1 MAEAVQSSISDEVLI
16 SLRRLIRAIDLHS
29 RYLSKHF
36 GLTGLQLIILREMS
50 PGEVAA
56 SASLS
61 QATVTGI
68 TDRLEKRRLITKTK
82 SEIDRRRV
90 VLQPTDACRK
100 LLAQAPPP
108 TQKSF
113 LNQFDK
119 LKDWEQSMILSSLQ
133 RLVQMIEP
141 RTSMQRR
148 CWRPV
153 PLVSCLKTQD
163 KQSLA
168 NRLLRKCQARRQG
181 AGLSGKN
188 QNGWESITG
197 SCPRSFLR

>member
-1 MAEAVQSSISDEVLI
+1 MAKPVQSSISDEVLI

-36 GLTGLQLIILREMS
+36 GLTGPQLIILRELSQAEGMS
-50 PGEVAA
+50 LGEVAA
-56 SASLS
+56 SVSLS

-90 VLQPTDACRK
+90 VIQPTEACRR

-108 TQKSF
+108 IQESF
-113 LNQFDK
+113 LNQFGK

-133 RLVQMIEP
+133 RLVQMVDAKGINAEP
-141 RTSMQRR
+141 
-148 CWRPV
+148 V
-153 PLVSCLKTQD
+153 
-163 KQSLA
+163 LA
-168 NRLLRKCQARRQG
+168 
-181 AGLSGKN
+181 AGPIGVMPENSG
-188 QNGWESITG
+188 
-197 SCPRSFLR
+197 